1 MPAKRPRVKNLGEL
15 AGDVLVFGG
24 PCSNLQAT
32 RAVLD
37 IAEQRGIPAERRI
50 CTGDAVAYCGD
61 PVETLRTLQ
70 GHCELVAGNC
80 EKQLIAGADDCACGF
95 EDGSVCAQMSVTW
108 FRFARKSLG
117 TAELSCM
124 ADCPDMIVFS
134 AYGLRYA
141 VIHGGATDISRYLW
155 PTSPQSDFASEVAAI
170 TDQVG
175 SIDAVV
181 AGHCGVAFERH
192 VAGVRWINPGA
203 IGMPPNDGRRQTR
216 YMVLTERGARIERL
230 DYDVDGAVA
239 AMQSAGLVQG
249 YDQALKTGIWPS
261 QDILPMQMRR

>member
-1 MPAKRPRVKNLGEL
+1 MQPGRPRVKNLGEL

-24 PCSNLQAT
+24 AHSNLHAT
-32 RAVLD
+32 RALLGRAD
-37 IAEQRGIPAERRI
+37 ALGIARHRRI
-50 CTGDAVAYCGD
+50 FTGDAVAYCGD
-61 PVETLRTLQ
+61 PVQTVRALW

-80 EKQLIAGADDCACGF
+80 EKQLVAGADDCGCGF
-95 EDGSVCAQMSVTW
+95 KDGSACAQMSVAW

-117 TAELSCM
+117 AAELSHM
-124 ADCPDMIVFS
+124 ADCADIIVFS

-155 PTSPQSDFASEVAAI
+155 PSSPDAEFASEIAAI

-175 SIDAVV
+175 RIDAVV

-216 YMVLTERGARIERL
+216 YMLLTERGARIERL
-230 DYDVDGAVA
+230 DYDVHGAMT

-261 QDILPMQMRR
+261 QDILPKQMRR